1 MHRQT
6 LNPDSVFDTLQYG
19 FSQAVIS
26 QGGRRIHLSGQIGV
40 DAQERLVGEDL
51 ASQTVAALH
60 NVRKILEHAG
70 GSMTDVLVLRIYI
83 AAAARDE
90 QACIV
95 GALREF
101 FPERPPATSWI
112 VVTGLSEPEWLIEI
126 EAEALLPDA

>member
-6 LNPDSVFDTLQYG
+6 LNPGSVFDTQQYG

-26 QGGRRIHLSGQIGV
+26 QGGRRIQLSGQIGV
-40 DAQERLVGEDL
+40 DEHEHLVGDDL
-51 ASQTVAALH
+51 ASQTHAALH

-70 GSMTDVLVLRIYI
+70 GSLQHVLMLRIYI

-95 GALREF
+95 TALREF
-101 FPERPPATSWI
+101 FPVQPPATSWI

>member
-40 DAQERLVGEDL
+40 DEHERLAGDDL
-51 ASQTVAALH
+51 ASQTHAALD
-60 NVRKILEHAG
+60 NVRRILEAAG
-70 GSMTDVLVLRIYI
+70 GNLRHALILRIYI
-83 AAAARDE
+83 AAQARDQ
-90 QACIV
+90 QAHIV
-95 GALREF
+95 DALRSF
-101 FPERPPATSWI
+101 FPEQPPATSWV